1 MWLLRAQA
9 VQGRLKIPKIELN
22 PCQPAK
28 SDSHAT
34 PTLEGIVAAY
44 LHDYAEGEAR
54 YLRFYQIQ
62 KTLPDAITKA
72 ALAAL
77 PNGGRFSH
85 QWRIPGL
92 VLVKARDALL
102 KLDYSNVRSFA
113 ELYEKVAAALRP
125 IRGIGILT
133 IYDTA
138 HRLGAYLKLSPDQVY
153 LHAGVRVGA
162 KALGL
167 GEWRAKLPMSA
178 FPPAFQRLRPEQ
190 VEDCLC
196 IYNRQLHAWHRAQD
210 PNRH

>member
-1 MWLLRAQA
+1 MPQI
-9 VQGRLKIPKIELN
+9 KLN

-28 SDSHAT
+28 SDDRAT

-44 LHDYAEGEAR
+44 LRDNADGEAR

-72 ALAAL
+72 ALAEL

-85 QWRIPGL
+85 QWRIPGP
-92 VLVKARDALL
+92 VLAQARDALL
-102 KLDYSNVRSFA
+102 KLDYSTVRTFA
-113 ELYEKVAAALRP
+113 ELYEKVAVTLRP
-125 IRGIGILT
+125 IRGIGLLT

-138 HRLGAYLKLSPDQVY
+138 HRLGAYLKLTPEQVY
-153 LHAGVRVGA
+153 LHAGVRTGA

-167 GEWRAKLPMSA
+167 GDWRAKLPMSV
-178 FPPAFQRLRPEQ
+178 FPPAIQRLRPEQ

-196 IYNRQLHAWHRAQD
+196 IYKSQLQAWRQAERRPLR
-210 PNRH
+210 

>member
-1 MWLLRAQA
+1 
-9 VQGRLKIPKIELN
+9 LN

-28 SDSHAT
+28 SDSRAT

-44 LHDYAEGEAR
+44 LRDHADGEVR
-54 YLRFYQIQ
+54 YLRFYEIQ

-72 ALAAL
+72 ALAEL

-85 QWRIPGL
+85 QWRIPGP
-92 VLVKARDALL
+92 VLAQARDTLL
-102 KLDYSNVRSFA
+102 KLDYSTVRTFA

-125 IRGIGILT
+125 IRGIGLLT

-138 HRLGAYLKLSPDQVY
+138 HRIGAFLKLSPEQVY
-153 LHAGVRVGA
+153 LHAGVRTGA

-167 GEWRAKLPMSA
+167 GDWRAKLSMSV
-178 FPPAFQRLRPEQ
+178 FPQEFQRLRPEQ

-196 IYNRQLHAWHRAQD
+196 IYKNQLHAWRKAQRKAH
-210 PNRH
+210 NGENL

>member
-1 MWLLRAQA
+1 M
-9 VQGRLKIPKIELN
+9 N

-28 SDSHAT
+28 TDSRAT
-34 PTLEGIVAAY
+34 PTLEEIVAAY
-44 LHDYAEGEAR
+44 LRDHAEGEAC

-62 KTLPDAITKA
+62 KSLPDAITKS

-85 QWRIPGL
+85 QRRIPGP
-92 VLVKARDALL
+92 VLIQARDALL
-102 KLDYSNVRSFA
+102 KLDYSNVHTFA

-178 FPPAFQRLRPEQ
+178 FQRLRPEQ

-196 IYNRQLHAWHRAQD
+196 IYNRQLKAWRQAQD

>member
-1 MWLLRAQA
+1 M
-9 VQGRLKIPKIELN
+9 N

-28 SDSHAT
+28 TDSRAT
-34 PTLEGIVAAY
+34 PTLEEIVAAY
-44 LHDYAEGEAR
+44 LRDHAEGEAC

-62 KTLPDAITKA
+62 KSLPDAITKA
-72 ALAAL
+72 ALAEL

-85 QWRIPGL
+85 QRRIPGP
-92 VLVKARDALL
+92 VLIQARDALL
-102 KLDYSNVRSFA
+102 KLDYSNVHTFA

-138 HRLGAYLKLSPDQVY
+138 HRLGAYLKLSPEQVY
-153 LHAGVRVGA
+153 LHAGVRIGA
-162 KALGL
+162 KALGI
-167 GEWRAKLPMSA
+167 GDWRAKLPMSV

-196 IYNRQLHAWHRAQD
+196 IYNRQLQAWRQAQD
-210 PNRH
+210 PHRH